1 MKIWIIQIT
10 NYTLSFLMWMI
21 MGRIILTLM
30 LGNRQ
35 NIMMN
40 AFIKITEPVYRITRK
55 IMPFAKEGCIPGL
68 SIVLLII
75 IRLAIV
81 LILKPGTYK

>member
-40 AFIKITEPVYRITRK
+40 AFAKITEPVYRITRK
-55 IMPFAKEGCIPGL
+55 IMPFAKESCIPGL

-81 LILKPGTYK
+81 LILKPGDL

>member
-55 IMPFAKEGCIPGL
+55 IMPFAKESCTPGL

-81 LILKPGTYK
+81 LTLQPGTYK

>member
-30 LGNRQ
+30 IGNRQ

-40 AFIKITEPVYRITRK
+40 AFIKITEPVYRVTRK
-55 IMPFAKEGCIPGL
+55 ILPFTKERWIPAV
-68 SIVLLII
+68 SIVLIIIFRMALII
-75 IRLAIV
+75 IFSPSIQR
-81 LILKPGTYK
+81 

>member
-40 AFIKITEPVYRITRK
+40 AFAKITEPVYRITRK
-55 IMPFAKEGCIPGL
+55 IMPFAKESCIPGL